1 MGPITHWI
9 GVFICGTA
17 SMHPLSSSAGTSL
30 IVITKM
36 TLSNFIPLPLR
47 IIISMNP
54 LYDYSITI
62 RDVRIDTLPDEWSL
76 RLHCDKTDYVIPTT
90 TKDYKSV

>member
-1 MGPITHWI
+1 MWVDNHLINDLI
-9 GVFICGTA
+9 RRIV
-17 SMHPLSSSAGTSL
+17 STSL
-30 IVITKM
+30 FSPSTDIHNPVATKM
-36 TLSNFIPLPLR
+36 TLSNFILVSLR
-47 IIISMNP
+47 FIISMNP

-62 RDVRIDTLPDEWSL
+62 RDVRIGALPDEWSL